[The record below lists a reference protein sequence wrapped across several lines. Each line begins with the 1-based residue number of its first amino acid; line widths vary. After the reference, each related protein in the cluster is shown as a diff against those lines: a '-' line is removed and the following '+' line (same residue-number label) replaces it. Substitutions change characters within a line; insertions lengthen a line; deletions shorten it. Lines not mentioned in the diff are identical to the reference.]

1 MKNNILIYF
10 IFLFFFNLCIS
21 NKVNCEDLQINA
33 TEIQSLNDGNIII
46 AKNGVEIIDP
56 KGIIIESD
64 EAEYDKIQSIIKVK
78 YNVNI
83 TDIINSNSLITKE
96 AVYFLN
102 ENKIVSK
109 NETVIKI
116 DKKYTI
122 DTSDITYNRNSKEIF
137 SKNKT
142 IIQDKYN
149 NNLFSNNF
157 ELSMIS
163 KILKAKKVRLVDS
176 ELNEYNIEIALLN
189 MKTDEVAGKDLKVNF
204 NKKYFSKDNDP
215 RLKANAAIIDRNN
228 IRVKKGIFTTCKIR
242 EDKCPPWK
250 IAAEEVHHDKVK
262 KVINYKNAWL
272 QIYDKPILYF
282 PKFFHPDPTV
292 KRQSGFLIP
301 ELSSS
306 NNLGNYLSVPY
317 FYVISDNKDFT
328 FTPRFYDKQKII
340 YQSEYRQANK
350 NSDHIVDF
358 SILSKSRLLP
368 QSGKTQGTHFFSKS
382 NFETDI
388 NFFDT
393 SEVEMTIQ
401 QVSRDLYLKT
411 HKLKS
416 ALINSET
423 LLNSK
428 ILFQGSNEN
437 LDLNISTEVFEDLS
451 KKDTDRYEYI
461 FPSYNFTRYLES
473 ALDGELSFTSIGS
486 NKLYDT
492 NVLEKTMTNN
502 INYNSLKNITSN
514 GFVTNYEFLL
524 KNFNSDNK
532 NSKDSKNELE
542 QNLQSIIKYQIQ
554 YPLKKEGVKFDNIL
568 TPIFSARFSPNKSKD
583 IKNSD
588 RVIDYNNIFSLNRI
602 ASNETV
608 EGGQSITI
616 GNELKSLDKS
626 GNEIFSLNLATV
638 LRDEDNPDLPE
649 KSTLNRKTSNIVGE
663 VLFKP
668 KNYLDLK
675 YNFSLDNDLQTL
687 NYNLIDATFSLNNF
701 VTSFEFM
708 EKNNII
714 GDESYLANKT
724 TLNLNNNSS
733 LSFNTRRNK
742 QLGLNEYYDL
752 IYEYKNDCLKAAV
765 EYKKSYYEDGELK
778 PEEQIYFSLTLIP
791 FGAVNS
797 PDLNK

>member
-1 MKNNILIYF
+1 
-10 IFLFFFNLCIS
+10 
-21 NKVNCEDLQINA
+21 
-33 TEIQSLNDGNIII
+33 
-46 AKNGVEIIDP
+46 
-56 KGIIIESD
+56 
-64 EAEYDKIQSIIKVK
+64 
-78 YNVNI
+78 
-83 TDIINSNSLITKE
+83 
-96 AVYFLN
+96 
-102 ENKIVSK
+102 
-109 NETVIKI
+109 
-116 DKKYTI
+116 
-122 DTSDITYNRNSKEIF
+122 
-137 SKNKT
+137 
-142 IIQDKYN
+142 
-149 NNLFSNNF
+149 
-157 ELSMIS
+157 
-163 KILKAKKVRLVDS
+163 
-176 ELNEYNIEIALLN
+176 
-189 MKTDEVAGKDLKVNF
+189 
-204 NKKYFSKDNDP
+204 
-215 RLKANAAIIDRNN
+215 
-228 IRVKKGIFTTCKIR
+228 
-242 EDKCPPWK
+242 
-250 IAAEEVHHDKVK
+250 
-262 KVINYKNAWL
+262 
-272 QIYDKPILYF
+272 
-282 PKFFHPDPTV
+282 
-292 KRQSGFLIP
+292 
-301 ELSSS
+301 
-306 NNLGNYLSVPY
+306 
-317 FYVISDNKDFT
+317 
-328 FTPRFYDKQKII
+328 
-340 YQSEYRQANK
+340 
-350 NSDHIVDF
+350 
-358 SILSKSRLLP
+358 
-368 QSGKTQGTHFFSKS
+368 
-382 NFETDI
+382 
-388 NFFDT
+388 
-393 SEVEMTIQ
+393 
-401 QVSRDLYLKT
+401 
-411 HKLKS
+411 
-416 ALINSET
+416 
-423 LLNSK
+423 
-428 ILFQGSNEN
+428 
-437 LDLNISTEVFEDLS
+437 
-451 KKDTDRYEYI
+451 
-461 FPSYNFTRYLES
+461 
-473 ALDGELSFTSIGS
+473 
-486 NKLYDT
+486 
-492 NVLEKTMTNN
+492 MTNN

-778 PEEQIYFSLTLIP
+778 PEEQIYFSLTVIP